1 MSFKMGLFQ
10 NGKDN
15 RIGVSSSFLGGLA
28 FVEFYIG
35 NHRVVREMRPG
46 RVIAWM
52 SKGLG
57 NEFQFGT

>member
-1 MSFKMGLFQ
+1 MGKITGCVFL
-10 NGKDN
+10 
-15 RIGVSSSFLGGLA
+15 RVFLGGLA

-35 NHRVVREMRPG
+35 NHRVVGERRLG

-52 SKGLG
+52 SKDLG